1 MGRRYRKPPL
11 EQFVCEFRFEP
22 GSPWDL
28 TIPGL
33 IYERLQGDFPKRKQE
48 ARYESRLKKA
58 KQGLEHEVTKS
69 EQIKLLNE
77 SENAFVQI
85 GQNLIAVVH
94 LRPYPGWEE
103 FLPMI
108 NRGLEVYK
116 EVARPVGI
124 NRIGLRCVNLVRI
137 PDSKVELEQ
146 YFDFYPHLGKRLPN
160 EIGTFLSGVEFGFNE
175 GRDILRLQIQTA
187 VSENPQAETDIL
199 LDLDYFLGISGSI
212 GFEDMDKWLSIAHG
226 RVEDAFEGS
235 ITGKARELF
244 EEEV

>member
-1 MGRRYRKPPL
+1 MGKRYRKPPL

-69 EQIKLLNE
+69 EQMKLLNE
-77 SENAFVQI
+77 SESALVQI

-94 LRPYPGWEE
+94 LRPYPGWED

-116 EVARPVGI
+116 EVARPAGI
-124 NRIGLRCVNLVRI
+124 NRIGLRCVNLVKI

-146 YFDFYPHLGKRLPN
+146 YFDFYPHLGSDFPMKSARSCLEWNLGSMKGVTFCVYRFRLRFPR
-160 EIGTFLSGVEFGFNE
+160 IRRRRPIYCSIWIISWGF
-175 GRDILRLQIQTA
+175 
-187 VSENPQAETDIL
+187 
-199 LDLDYFLGISGSI
+199 
-212 GFEDMDKWLSIAHG
+212 
-226 RVEDAFEGS
+226 RVPLASKTWMNG
-235 ITGKARELF
+235 
-244 EEEV
+244 